1 MPLWPVLKL
10 TSQKA
15 PAYSVKAE
23 QKSNAISSK
32 DVEQSDTEPDI
43 KGYTIAVPRSADMT
57 LDLRDTQKH
66 SFGNPHPSC
75 KYHQQ
80 IDRKGHSAIDATRL
94 TTMNAADE
102 DTFTSVNW
110 DTPAANEQASTSN
123 PTTATTTSGQSNNEM
138 PGTSLPRAP
147 HRTATSTSITS
158 STSGAALAGID
169 PASLAKRASRGDE
182 ADEKE
187 KRTPRWEG
195 FLMVQVTDPRK
206 EQEGTKEMFV
216 SYGIR
221 AETNLRHFQRT
232 RMTTRRRFQDFV
244 FLREHLSKD
253 FPACV
258 VPPLPDKHRLEYL
271 TGDRFNNEFL
281 ERRTQDLQLF
291 LERVSR
297 HPTLQRAQLLR
308 SFLESSEWQV
318 DMHSHTS
325 HSSNLAHGNGEGSS
339 GGILDSLTDTF
350 MTAFSRVRKPDEKFE
365 AMRERLE
372 RLEEGLGNTER
383 VIQRTRS
390 RHGGKSDFI
399 YNRSTSG
406 LQFADAL
413 QRNFHPDLSLL
424 LLLLLLQIY
433 PALLRLDL
441 LHLDFRSCAP
451 ASSRLNPTLPP
462 IDLLCNPRT
471 RLMMLLLLLL
481 PLLRHHPLTL
491 PNCLHQIWVSNHKI
505 WRRIMKI
512 WPVPLRGLVSWKVA
526 SPNH

>member
-1 MPLWPVLKL
+1 
-10 TSQKA
+10 
-15 PAYSVKAE
+15 
-23 QKSNAISSK
+23 
-32 DVEQSDTEPDI
+32 
-43 KGYTIAVPRSADMT
+43 
-57 LDLRDTQKH
+57 
-66 SFGNPHPSC
+66 
-75 KYHQQ
+75 
-80 IDRKGHSAIDATRL
+80 
-94 TTMNAADE
+94 MNAATEE

-110 DTPAANEQASTSN
+110 DTPTPNEQGSTSN
-123 PTTATTTSGQSNNEM
+123 PSTATTAAAAAATGQSNKEM

-147 HRTATSTSITS
+147 HRTTTSTSITS
-158 STSGAALAGID
+158 STSGAALAGVD
-169 PASLAKRASRGDE
+169 PVSLAKRASRGDE
-182 ADEKE
+182 VDEQE

-281 ERRTQDLQLF
+281 EKRTQDLQLF

-308 SFLESSEWQV
+308 SFLESTEWQV

-325 HSSNLAHGNGEGSS
+325 HSSNLAHGNGEGPNGS
-339 GGILDSLTDTF
+339 IFDSLTDTF
-350 MTAFSRVRKPDEKFE
+350 LTAFSRVRKPDEKFE

-390 RHGGKSDFI
+390 RHGGK
-399 YNRSTSG
+399 
-406 LQFADAL
+406 
-413 QRNFHPDLSLL
+413 
-424 LLLLLLQIY
+424 
-433 PALLRLDL
+433 
-441 LHLDFRSCAP
+441 
-451 ASSRLNPTLPP
+451 
-462 IDLLCNPRT
+462 
-471 RLMMLLLLLL
+471 
-481 PLLRHHPLTL
+481 
-491 PNCLHQIWVSNHKI
+491 
-505 WRRIMKI
+505 
-512 WPVPLRGLVSWKVA
+512 
-526 SPNH
+526 

>member
-1 MPLWPVLKL
+1 
-10 TSQKA
+10 
-15 PAYSVKAE
+15 
-23 QKSNAISSK
+23 
-32 DVEQSDTEPDI
+32 
-43 KGYTIAVPRSADMT
+43 
-57 LDLRDTQKH
+57 
-66 SFGNPHPSC
+66 
-75 KYHQQ
+75 
-80 IDRKGHSAIDATRL
+80 
-94 TTMNAADE
+94 MNATDE

-110 DTPAANEQASTSN
+110 DTPSANEQASTSN
-123 PTTATTTSGQSNNEM
+123 PSTATTTAGQSNNEM

-182 ADEKE
+182 ADEQE

-308 SFLESSEWQV
+308 SFLESTEWQV

-325 HSSNLAHGNGEGSS
+325 HSSNLVHGNGEASN

-350 MTAFSRVRKPDEKFE
+350 LTAFSRVRKPDEKFE

-390 RHGGKSDFI
+390 RHGGKCYFL
-399 YNRSTSG
+399 YHRSTSG

-413 QRNFHPDLSLL
+413 QRNFHHDLSLLLPLLMHRVHLHLDHLHLDFQYCALALRHLNLTLPQFDLLCNLWNRTMMLL
-424 LLLLLLQIY
+424 LLLLLL
-433 PALLRLDL
+433 L
-441 LHLDFRSCAP
+441 
-451 ASSRLNPTLPP
+451 
-462 IDLLCNPRT
+462 
-471 RLMMLLLLLL
+471 
-481 PLLRHHPLTL
+481 
-491 PNCLHQIWVSNHKI
+491 
-505 WRRIMKI
+505 
-512 WPVPLRGLVSWKVA
+512 
-526 SPNH
+526 